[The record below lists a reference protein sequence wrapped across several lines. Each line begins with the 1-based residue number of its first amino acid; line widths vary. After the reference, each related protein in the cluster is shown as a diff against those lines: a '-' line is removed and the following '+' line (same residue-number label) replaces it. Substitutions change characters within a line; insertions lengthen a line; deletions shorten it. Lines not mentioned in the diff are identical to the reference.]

1 MTVTSS
7 TTHTTDAAIDKP
19 LVIGGR
25 EFTSRLL
32 IGTGKYRTFD
42 EMIGAFESSGT
53 QIITVALRRIDFDN
67 PESRSVLEK
76 VDWTR
81 FQILPNTAG
90 CATADEAIR
99 IARLARS
106 MGLSDWIK
114 LEVIPDPVYLFP
126 DPIGTLKAAEVLVK
140 EGFHVLPY
148 ISDDPVLAKQ
158 LEEIGCATVMPLAAP
173 IGSGQG
179 LTHFDRIQI
188 IINQSQVP
196 VVVDAGIGAPSDAS
210 LAMEIGADAVLVNS
224 AIALARD
231 PVRMARAMSMGVEAG
246 RIAYLSGR
254 IEKRATASPSSPTTG
269 ISR

>member
-1 MTVTSS
+1 MIA
-7 TTHTTDAAIDKP
+7 TDTLVDRP

-25 EFTSRLL
+25 EFTSRLML
-32 IGTGKYRTFD
+32 GTGKYRTHD
-42 EMIGAFESSGT
+42 EMVQSFEASGT
-53 QIITVALRRIDFDN
+53 QIITVALRRIDFGN

-76 VDWTR
+76 VDWSNY
-81 FQILPNTAG
+81 QILPNTAG
-90 CATADEAIR
+90 CATAEEAIR

-126 DPIGTLKAAEVLVK
+126 DPVGTLEAAKVLVQ

-148 ISDDPVLAKQ
+148 ISDDPVLARQ

-179 LTHFDRIQI
+179 LVHFDRIKI
-188 IINQSQVP
+188 IIEQARIP

-210 LAMEIGADAVLVNS
+210 LALELGADAVLVNS
-224 AIALARD
+224 AIALAKN
-231 PVRMARAMSMGVEAG
+231 PPQMARAMKLGVEAG
-246 RIAYLSGR
+246 RLAYLSGR
-254 IEKRATASPSSPTTG
+254 MEKRAQASPSSPTTG
-269 ISR
+269 IVR